1 LAEVDLVFVEGAA
14 PDATYRFK
22 HALIRD
28 AAYESLLKSRR
39 QALHRS
45 AADALVSANAEPEAI
60 AHHFTE
66 AGLDDLA
73 IEWWGK
79 AGDQALRRSAFQEA
93 IAHLGKAIEM
103 ADRAGGEQA
112 PSASGQRR
120 QLHVAYG
127 NALFA
132 ARGPGA
138 PETTEAFARARESAA
153 SDKDAPEPLAADYGL
168 WAGSHVRGELSSMR
182 AHAEAFLSDVE
193 ARPDSPEAG
202 VAHRAC
208 GATHWF
214 AGEYVEA
221 RDHLECALALFQP
234 VRDDDLAFRFGQDA
248 GVAAMFY
255 LALVLWPMGDVE
267 RAVSLVGAAEARISG
282 LAHIGTRANLK
293 MHAALFEL
301 MRGDLSRAALN
312 GAELAR
318 LAREHDLPMWGA
330 FGVFLEGL
338 AWAQSGA
345 PGGGLEDMRRGI
357 DLLREQNAVFFD
369 GLIKIALAEAE
380 ARAGDADRA
389 LAILDEALAS
399 SERTGHHAFDAELH
413 RVRGEIMLRR
423 DPTNPAPAEAE
434 FGRAIEIASRQGARS
449 FGRAPRLPLP
459 SSTNRPAA
467 GSTRTTSSR
476 LRSKDSR

>member
-1 LAEVDLVFVEGAA
+1 
-14 PDATYRFK
+14 
-22 HALIRD
+22 
-28 AAYESLLKSRR
+28 
-39 QALHRS
+39 
-45 AADALVSANAEPEAI
+45 
-60 AHHFTE
+60 
-66 AGLDDLA
+66 
-73 IEWWGK
+73 
-79 AGDQALRRSAFQEA
+79 
-93 IAHLGKAIEM
+93 
-103 ADRAGGEQA
+103 
-112 PSASGQRR
+112 
-120 QLHVAYG
+120 
-127 NALFA
+127 
-132 ARGPGA
+132 
-138 PETTEAFARARESAA
+138 
-153 SDKDAPEPLAADYGL
+153 
-168 WAGSHVRGELSSMR
+168 MR

-221 RDHLECALALFQP
+221 RDHLERALALFQP

-345 PGGGLEDMRRGI
+345 PGGGLEDMRRGV

-369 GLIKIALAEAE
+369 GLIKISLAETE
-380 ARAGDADRA
+380 AAAGDADRA
-389 LAILDEALAS
+389 LAILDEATAT

-449 FGRAPRLPLP
+449 FGLRATLALANLYQSTGRPVEAHDILAPALEGFAPAPEMPEIAEGQVLLAALAETEEVKNAAASRQRRLQLQT
-459 SSTNRPAA
+459 SYSKALMWSQGYGSEEAKAAFARAQELASGVDNAAERFDAYYGQWA
-467 GSTRTTSSR
+467 GSSLRGELR
-476 LRSKDSR
+476 LARETAEKFLREAEKE